1 MDEKQLRWEPET
13 KTLVYESDLVG
24 ANRFPVDVRSRLV
37 ELARAGRWGGNEVT
51 RVVVSFRDVAAGDYN
66 ADALAFV
73 GLGCRAGGVERKTAN
88 FGTREDFGIK
98 S

>member
-13 KTLVYESDLVG
+13 KTLVFESDLVG
-24 ANRFPVDVRSRLV
+24 ANKFPAEARAQLV
-37 ELARAGRWGGNEVT
+37 SVARAGRWNDREVT
-51 RVVVSFRDVAAGDYN
+51 RVVVAFRDSAAADYN

-73 GLGCRAGGVERKTAN
+73 GLGCRVGEVERKGAN
-88 FGTREDFGIK
+88 FGTREDFGLK